1 MECQFSMWDPL
12 EKKLN
17 RTTVSKL
24 TSWIKTGYVV
34 LNQTV
39 LLFTEK
45 QRCFRKVSWQFESE
59 PLWMEGCWSAETDG
73 GCAWPSV
80 AVEKKTDSEQCIRES
95 RVVRSDYFIRIC
107 IFLDLPGDSNTSEFP
122 CQKCP
127 IQVSQ
132 SCHLD
137 SLSSLFPLPF

>member
-1 MECQFSMWDPL
+1 MWDPL

-59 PLWMEGCWSAETDG
+59 PLWMEGC
-73 GCAWPSV
+73 
-80 AVEKKTDSEQCIRES
+80 
-95 RVVRSDYFIRIC
+95 
-107 IFLDLPGDSNTSEFP
+107 
-122 CQKCP
+122 
-127 IQVSQ
+127 
-132 SCHLD
+132 
-137 SLSSLFPLPF
+137 